1 MSDRRIA
8 VGRITKT
15 HGVNGEVTIAV
26 DSDDPER
33 FQPPARFHT
42 DDDRFPLLVLR
53 EARPGPRGLIA
64 SFAGVT
70 SIERAQQL
78 TGIDLLID
86 AADRRTLSDDE
97 FWPDQLVGL
106 QVRIGSEVIGRV
118 REVVLGPQD
127 RLVVET
133 DDGETAEVPFVSE
146 LVPEVEPAAG
156 WLRIDPPAG
165 LFSRR

>member
-1 MSDRRIA
+1 MAERRIA

-33 FQPPARFHT
+33 FRPPARFHT
-42 DDDRFPLLVLR
+42 DDARYPLLVLR

-70 SIERAQQL
+70 SMERAQQL

-86 AADRRTLSDDE
+86 ADDRRALTDDE
-97 FWPDQLVGL
+97 YWPDELVGL
-106 QVRIGSEVIGRV
+106 EVRIGSEVIGRV
-118 REVVLGPQD
+118 SEVVLGPQD

-133 DDGETAEVPFVSE
+133 DDGEHTEGPFVSE
-146 LVPEVEPAAG
+146 LVPEVDPAAG
-156 WLRIDPPAG
+156 WLRIDPPEG
-165 LFSRR
+165 LFNRG